1 MIACTCR
8 RSSFPTASAGSRIRR
23 LQNTKQIIIKH
34 QTQTSSFVTTTSR
47 SRRLQFN
54 AKNNLSNNNIS
65 HHTTSIRI
73 ASTSSSSRSS
83 GIKTSPKSIREIWKA
98 LKKTP
103 LQYATIPAVA
113 AFLGLFTNWMGVKM
127 LFYPIEYTG
136 TEWYRSSPF
145 VPYGFLGWQGV
156 VPCKTEKMASRL
168 VHIVTDRLL
177 TVEEAFGRMDAAT
190 LASLLQPLVEEEL
203 MKEPYGIVVVKILQP
218 ILPMLLTRVVANLQK
233 EIEGL
238 LDLQSVVLE
247 AFMRDKK
254 VLVELFQKVCQI
266 YYLFICIVRMYQ
278 FINCANNHL
287 LSIQ

>member
-1 MIACTCR
+1 
-8 RSSFPTASAGSRIRR
+8 
-23 LQNTKQIIIKH
+23 
-34 QTQTSSFVTTTSR
+34 
-47 SRRLQFN
+47 
-54 AKNNLSNNNIS
+54 
-65 HHTTSIRI
+65 
-73 ASTSSSSRSS
+73 
-83 GIKTSPKSIREIWKA
+83 
-98 LKKTP
+98 
-103 LQYATIPAVA
+103 
-113 AFLGLFTNWMGVKM
+113 M

-156 VPCKTEKMASRL
+156 VPCKTQKMASRL

-203 MKEPYGIVVVKILQP
+203 MKEPYGKVVVKILQP

-233 EIEGL
+233 EIEDI

-254 VLVELFQKVCQI
+254 VLVELFQKVC
-266 YYLFICIVRMYQ
+266 LSVSSVCI
-278 FINCANNHL
+278 NS
-287 LSIQ
+287 SIIQLIIFFPCNRLEEWN